1 MNYFGTSEERDELD
15 SRLPAAAGLERL
27 QVLVCLAWYCREA
40 DTRRA
45 IALVE
50 EAEALLAQVSE
61 LAPAERARCEA
72 RLLLTRAAAEWLF
85 GRLSAASALTLQARD
100 RFDALD
106 DANGAS
112 DACMVE
118 VHICESMDY
127 PEAANDARRAA
138 QAYGEKGKDP
148 LREALCRGTLA
159 WTAVYQRKADA
170 QAQVNRFLDD
180 VRALRHPLL
189 DAEEAAIHGAAHD
202 ARSDYAGSVI
212 HYERSCELYLA
223 NGQRWYAVG
232 SANQVSHGYR
242 FLGDNVQA
250 LEWAERGLDLVRS
263 AGWPMSVAGCL
274 RIVASGMRS
283 LRRFTAARELLHE
296 ALALLRPRGRSNLLW
311 FNYLQLSDLACD
323 LGEFEEALGWASEA
337 ERLGHS
343 NAVALPPGPYVLL
356 GQLVQARALS
366 GLNRPTEAFAQAQQA
381 LAGSISRSDDSFRI
395 RTLIELAHI
404 SRAHGLALPEGS
416 KAANAEIHY
425 LEAALAVGQ
434 GIEGYKV
441 PAELWSDLSRS
452 HEAAGDLSQA
462 LACERRASAA
472 RDSDASKKASDMATL
487 LQVRYESERSKAQ
500 AAAARV
506 EAEYQRSLAVA
517 EAAANRAK
525 STFLANMSHEL
536 RTPLNAVL
544 GYAQLLQH
552 DKNLDERQR
561 AGLTTI
567 RRSGEHLL
575 TIIND
580 VLDLAQV
587 EAGKFELHPQ
597 AMHLPYFLRVVADI
611 INVKAQEKA
620 LVLEF
625 ALAPDLPEGVHADEK
640 RLRQVLLNLLSNAV
654 KFTAQ
659 GRVGLSV
666 RELERFGEQARLRFE
681 VSDSG
686 QGIAAQQLELIFQPF
701 EQAAGDRQRGGGTG
715 LGLAISR
722 QLVRLMGGDIHVQSE
737 PGAGSRFW
745 FDIDVPVADAGTGR
759 AAGPSRVLAYEGR
772 RRRVLVVDDI
782 AANRATA
789 VAMLEL
795 VGLDTVEA
803 ADGEAALAMVQACA
817 PDLIIIDVAMPVLGG
832 REAIERLRRMPG
844 FDSLPVIVVSASVS
858 GADQLQGLAS
868 GANVFLPKP
877 IELDALL
884 QQVGRLLSLSWVSEA
899 EAHTH
904 DSQAQAPMVAPPQEE
919 LATLHRLAR
928 EGNMG
933 RIRAWADHLETLGAQ
948 HRPFAQQLRA
958 LADKFQSRA
967 IVELANRYRHEQVP
981 QPD

>member
-1 MNYFGTSEERDELD
+1 M
-15 SRLPAAAGLERL
+15 
-27 QVLVCLAWYCREA
+27 Q
-40 DTRRA
+40 
-45 IALVE
+45 
-50 EAEALLAQVSE
+50 
-61 LAPAERARCEA
+61 
-72 RLLLTRAAAEWLF
+72 
-85 GRLSAASALTLQARD
+85 QARD

-106 DANGAS
+106 DAIGAS
-112 DACMVE
+112 DACRVE
-118 VHICESMDY
+118 CNICVSMGD
-127 PEAANDARRAA
+127 PGAGDNARRAA
-138 QAYGEKGKDP
+138 EAYAEAGGDR
-148 LREALCRGTLA
+148 LRAALCRSE
-159 WTAVYQRKADA
+159 TAQVAVLRRAADA
-170 QAQVNRFLDD
+170 DAQVNRFFED

-189 DAEEAAIHGAAHD
+189 DADEACIQGRRSR
-202 ARSDYAGSVI
+202 ARNDYAACII
-212 HYERSCELYLA
+212 HYERCCELFRA
-223 NGQRWYAVG
+223 NGQLTDALVFMHNL
-232 SANQVSHGYR
+232 SVAYR
-242 FLGDNVQA
+242 DIGDHVRA
-250 LEWAERGLDLVRS
+250 LEWAERGLDLARS
-263 AGWPMSVAGCL
+263 VGWPVSIADSLRAVA
-274 RIVASGMRS
+274 AGMRS
-283 LRRFTAARELLHE
+283 LRRFTAARELLQE
-296 ALALLRPRGRSNLLW
+296 ALDVLLPLGRSYGLW
-311 FNYLQLSDLACD
+311 YTYLYLGEVACD
-323 LGEFEEALGWASEA
+323 LGEFEEALRWLSEA
-337 ERLGHS
+337 EPLAPS
-343 NAVALPPGPYVLL
+343 TALVVGSPAYLRGLL
-356 GQLVQARALS
+356 CQAKALS
-366 GLNRPTEAFAQAQQA
+366 GLNRPAEALAQAQRT
-381 LAGSISRSDDSFRI
+381 LAACPSDDSWRI
-395 RTLIELAHI
+395 RTLIELAHM

-416 KAANAEIHY
+416 AAANAEIHY

-434 GIEGYKV
+434 GIEGYSV

-462 LACERRASAA
+462 LACERHASAA

-884 QQVGRLLSLSWVSEA
+884 HQVGRLLSLSWVSEA